1 MPGTLAETIDIDCV
15 DDLTLTMGSVSGRL
29 AMAQS
34 LARRLVTPR
43 GRFSWLAADGL
54 TVRGWPDY
62 GTDLRGFLLSKATPQ
77 SIARAAEAECLKD
90 ERVQA
95 VDVAVVQDTSTTLAI
110 TIAVTD
116 ADGTFTFTLSIDE
129 AKASLVSLQEAA

>member
-1 MPGTLAETIDIDCV
+1 MATDLGTDISCV
-15 DDLTLTMGSVSGRL
+15 DDFSLQMESVTGRL
-29 AMAQS
+29 CLAQA

-43 GRFSWLAADGL
+43 GRFSWLDSDGV
-54 TVRGWPDY
+54 TIHGWPEY
-62 GTDLRGFLLSKATPQ
+62 GLDLRAFLLSKATPQ